1 MGGGDL
7 DRPRYGDIEPPA
19 VAWGGGP
26 CALAEAARMN
36 LAGIREDVAVI
47 DVLLQDIAR
56 RPVDLA
62 DPDWQAKLSASVSPV
77 EEAGVAAEAAAA
89 LTALLDA
96 YEAGGEEVRDEVR
109 QVFRAHRAF
118 SWGVALSGGW
128 PSATA
133 EFRRRLVH
141 ISARDQSED
150 PRDELVGL
158 WELCAW
164 ARGRG
169 VDVEPIIHAVAD
181 ISGEVDHFGMG
192 STRLLILRGLE
203 HR

>member
-1 MGGGDL
+1 MHL
-7 DRPRYGDIEPPA
+7 AA
-19 VAWGGGP
+19 V
-26 CALAEAARMN
+26 
-36 LAGIREDVAVI
+36 REDVAVI
-47 DVLLQDIAR
+47 DILLRDIAE
-56 RPVDLA
+56 RPVDLT
-62 DPDWQAKLSASVSPV
+62 DPDWQAKLSTRVPPV

-96 YEAGGEEVRDEVR
+96 YESGDEGVRDEVR
-109 QVFRAHRAF
+109 QIFRAHHAF
-118 SWGVALSGGW
+118 SWGVGLTGRW

-150 PRDELVGL
+150 PRDDLVEI
-158 WELCAW
+158 WELCAG

-169 VDVEPIIHAVAD
+169 VDVEPIVRAVAD
-181 ISGEVDHFGMG
+181 ISGEVDHLGMG
-192 STRLLILRGLE
+192 STRVLILRGLE